1 MLTCSALGIN
11 VAGRPL
17 VRDLTFHLAAGEVIS
32 VLGPNGVGK
41 TLTLHTL
48 AGLRPPA
55 HGSILLGGEPL
66 GRLKRREVAR
76 RLGLLLQDDAETFP
90 ATVLQTTL
98 MGRHPHLSGT
108 GTESADDL
116 SRARAALSAM
126 GLDGFA
132 DRLVSTL
139 SGGERRRLA
148 LARLLTQDPAVMLL
162 DEPVN
167 HLDPRH
173 QIAVLAHVGA
183 LARAGRG
190 VIMTLHDPTLALRF
204 ASHALLLFPDGTWL
218 LDTARAALTT
228 GNLGRLFATPWERYV
243 NERGDVALF
252 PGNLPPTALDD
263 PQHGG

>member
-1 MLTCSALGIN
+1 MLTCSALVVN
-11 VAGRPL
+11 VAGRAL
-17 VRDLTFHLAAGEVIS
+17 VRDLTVHLAAGDVVA

-48 AGLRPPA
+48 AGLRPPGA
-55 HGSILLGGEPL
+55 GSILLGADTL
-66 GRLKRREVAR
+66 TRLKRREVAR

-90 ATVLQTTL
+90 ATVLETAM
-98 MGRHPHLSGT
+98 MGRHPHLPGSAR
-108 GTESADDL
+108 ESADDM
-116 SRARAALSAM
+116 ARAHGALSAM

-148 LARLLTQDPAVMLL
+148 LARLLTQDPGILLL

-173 QIAVLAHVGA
+173 QIGVLAHITS
-183 LARAGRG
+183 LARAGRA

-218 LDTARAALTT
+218 LDTSRAALSP
-228 GNLGRLFATPWERYV
+228 GNLERLFTTPWEKYV

-252 PGNLPPTALDD
+252 PGLVRPAALDD

>member
-1 MLTCSALGIN
+1 MLTCSALVVN
-11 VAGRPL
+11 VAGRAL
-17 VRDLTFHLAAGEVIS
+17 VRDLTFHLAAGDIIG

-48 AGLRPPA
+48 AGLRPPGR
-55 HGSILLGGEPL
+55 GSILLGAEAL
-66 GRLKRREVAR
+66 GQLRRREVAQ

-90 ATVLQTTL
+90 ATALETTL
-98 MGRHPHLSGT
+98 MGRHPHLART
-108 GTESADDL
+108 AKESADDVA
-116 SRARAALSAM
+116 RAHAALSAM
-126 GLDGFA
+126 GLDGCE

-148 LARLLTQDPAVMLL
+148 LARLLTQDPRILLL

-173 QIAVLAHVGA
+173 QIGVLGHIAA
-183 LARAGRG
+183 LAKAGRG

-218 LDTARAALTT
+218 LDTARAVLTP
-228 GNLGRLFATPWERYV
+228 GNLARLFATPYEKYV
-243 NERGDVALF
+243 SNRGDVALL

-263 PQHGG
+263 QHYGG